1 VVFKHKLLPLFV
13 LAGVYLV
20 TLTIVFAAPVGYL
33 IYDETLASGWV
44 EAGWSWDSTVDLNNT
59 STPHSGTKSAT
70 ITFNAAW
77 AGFSLRTASP
87 VNTSGYSA
95 ISFWAHGGSSG
106 TRHLTFYTQ
115 SADSSGGSTPIDF
128 SVAAGSWTQVTM
140 SLSALGNPA
149 LIARLNIQD
158 ASGAAQPTFYVDE
171 LRLVASSTPSADIV
185 IQPSGVYTSFDPSLM
200 LGSNLAMWVRS
211 DMVDAPFITRTR
223 ALGSG
228 LLRIPGGAA
237 SQEYGWLSC
246 QMGVD
251 VVGAYPC
258 HLPYDPYAFD
268 DARPSDFMAFLRATG
283 KEALYSV
290 NLTATAK
297 EAAAAVAFFNAAITD
312 TTPITVDVRGTD
324 WYTAGHWALLRA
336 SFGFTEPIGIKYWD
350 VGNET
355 YGGTP
360 ASGGA
365 SCAPWGW
372 ENVWTCSGAEYINGA
387 TRGSRTYEGYR
398 EFRAQMKRIDPTI
411 LVGAIGFEHVTSGY
425 TYNQYMQDLLQA
437 AQASGV
443 DIDFLTVHP
452 YTYDSAPADDAQIL
466 SQPQAQYPAIK
477 AELQTA
483 MATYYG
489 RQIPIWVTEYNL
501 ASSDDPKAGQAV
513 NSLFVADV
521 IGQIIQNG
529 YSAALQWDLADGTN
543 LALMNTPKYG
553 GATYPRA
560 PEYFAL
566 PLWSRF
572 GNQMLPVTASFPA
585 ASQLSVYAGRASSA
599 TVSLLAINKTGA
611 SITTTIAIAGNSI
624 TGGVIDVARAN
635 ALSDTT
641 MTFNGVSEA
650 SLNSD
655 LSNAPSSALTNAGDT
670 ISYTFAPYSIT
681 VIRLNITNPVK
692 LDQAITFDPLPNKTL
707 GDPTFP
713 VTATASSGLPV
724 SYTSL
729 TLSVCT
735 LSGNM
740 TTLVSA
746 GACTIRAMQSG
757 DATYNPAP
765 SVDQSFQVTPPLM
778 VYLPLMMK

>member
-1 VVFKHKLLPLFV
+1 MFKYKLFPVFV
-13 LAGVYLV
+13 LAGVGLA
-20 TLTIVFAAPVGYL
+20 TLTGVFAAPADYL
-33 IYDETLASGWV
+33 IYDETLASGWA
-44 EAGWSWDSTVDLNNT
+44 ETGWSWDSTIDLGNT
-59 STPHSGTKSAT
+59 SSAHSGTESAA

-77 AGFSLRTASP
+77 AGFSLRTASS
-87 VNTSGYSA
+87 VNTNGYSA

-115 SADSSGGSTPIDF
+115 SADSGGSSTPIDF

-140 SLSALGNPA
+140 TLSALGNPA

-158 ASGAAQPTFYVDE
+158 ASGAVQPTFYVDE
-171 LRLVASSTPSADIV
+171 LRLVAASAPSADIV
-185 IQPSGVYTSFDPSLM
+185 IQPGGVYTSFDPSLI

-211 DMVDAPFITRTR
+211 DMGDAPFITRTH
-223 ALGSG
+223 ALGGG

-251 VVGAYPC
+251 VAGAYPC

-283 KEALYSV
+283 KAALYSV

-324 WYTAGHWALLRA
+324 WYTAGHWSLLRA
-336 SFGFTEPIGIKYWD
+336 SFGFTQPIGIKYWD

-360 ASGGA
+360 ATGGA
-365 SCAPWGW
+365 NCAAWGW

-411 LVGAIGFEHVTSGY
+411 LVGAIGFEHVTSGD
-425 TYNQYMQDLLQA
+425 TYNNYTRDLLQA

-483 MATYYG
+483 LTTYYG
-489 RQIPIWVTEYNL
+489 RQIPIWVSEYNL
-501 ASSDDPKAGQAV
+501 ASSDDPKAKQAV
-513 NSLFVADV
+513 NGLFVADV

-529 YSAALQWDLADGTN
+529 YGAALQWDLADGTN

-560 PEYFAL
+560 PEYFAF
-566 PLWSRF
+566 PVWSRF
-572 GNQMLPVTASFPA
+572 GNQMLPITSPFPA
-585 ASQLSVYAGRASSA
+585 ASQLAVYAGRVNSA
-599 TVSLLAINKTGA
+599 TISLLAINKTGA
-611 SITTTIAIAGNSI
+611 GLTANIAIAGSSI
-624 TGGVIDVARAN
+624 AGGLIDVARAN
-635 ALSDTT
+635 ALSDAS

-650 SLNSD
+650 SLNGD
-655 LSNAPSSALTNAGDT
+655 LSNAPSSALTSAGDT
-670 ISYTFAPYSIT
+670 ITYTFAPYSIT
-681 VIRLNITNPVK
+681 VLRLNIANPAK
-692 LDQAITFDPLPNKTL
+692 LDQTITFDPLPDKTL

-713 VTATASSGLPV
+713 ITATASSGLPV

-735 LSGNM
+735 LSDNLV
-740 TTLVSA
+740 TLVSI
-746 GACTIRAMQSG
+746 GACTIRAMQAATLPTTLRRTLSG
-757 DATYNPAP
+757 V
-765 SVDQSFQVTPPLM
+765 SR
-778 VYLPLMMK
+778 